1 MNKKVW
7 VTSILAIAFFAF
19 VMSGYR
25 SESVS
30 GLMRTENSVSD
41 LILNSFSPRN
51 FTSDPVSMEDLEVIL
66 KCGIKAPSAAN
77 RQPWKFIVVQ
87 DFAVMQQM
95 ITNVTEGNVLIT
107 VCSPETQGNSTAD
120 FDCGLT
126 TENMTVAAQSLGLG
140 ARIYAGPIGN
150 INSTMK
156 QTLQMPDGYRA
167 VVVLRVGHI
176 ANVADAISAAS
187 PRNSYEEVV
196 TFLQ

>member
-7 VTSILAIAFFAF
+7 ITSILAIAFFAF

-25 SESVS
+25 SESAS
-30 GLMRTENSVSD
+30 GLMRTNSSVSD

-51 FTSDPVSMEDLEVIL
+51 FTADPVSMDDLEVIL

-77 RQPWKFIVVQ
+77 RQPWKFIVVR
-87 DFAVMQQM
+87 DFTVMQQM
-95 ITNVTEGNVLIT
+95 ITNVTEGNVLIA
-107 VCSPETQGNSTAD
+107 VCGPEAQGNSTAD

-140 ARIYAGPIGN
+140 ARIYGGPIGN
-150 INSTMK
+150 INATMK
-156 QTLQMPDGYRA
+156 QTLQIPDGYRA

-176 ANVADAISAAS
+176 ANMADAISAAS